1 MKKTVIS
8 ILTYH
13 FLKFNE
19 CYGVCSMKSKSQFNK
34 TMNVVDVLFLAIGA
48 MLGWGWVVLSGEWV
62 STAGFV
68 GSIIAFLLGGF
79 LVIVIGLT
87 YAELASAIP
96 ETGGGFIFVKKAFS
110 PGIAFIS
117 GWSVLFGYVSVITFE
132 AVALPTVIDY
142 VVPFEHQGLMW
153 NIAGWDVYITWVLIG
168 SVGSILLTSL
178 NYFGVKPAAIMQTV
192 FTIFIVAVGL
202 LLVFG
207 AGFNGDFSNLKP
219 FENGVGGT
227 MSVLMMIPFLFV
239 GFDVIPQIAEEVK
252 APSKK
257 IGGIL
262 IFSIVA
268 SVIFYLLIVFG
279 VATGLSPKAL
289 SISNLATADAM
300 VNLFG
305 SNGFGVLLVLGGVAG
320 IITSWNAFIIGG
332 SRILYA
338 MANNGMIP
346 KWFAYIHPKFK
357 TPTHGILFLG
367 ILAFVAP
374 LLGRPALLWIVNAG
388 GIGVVLGYLLVAF
401 SFLKLRKSQP
411 GLERPYRIKNGRAV
425 GIIAII
431 LSILFIVIYLPGM
444 PSSLAWPS
452 EWLIVIVWYL
462 IAFVLY
468 FTQKRK
474 TTNYYNIP
482 ARIEKE

>member
-1 MKKTVIS
+1 M
-8 ILTYH
+8 
-13 FLKFNE
+13 
-19 CYGVCSMKSKSQFNK
+19 KSQFNK

-68 GSIIAFLLGGF
+68 GSIIAFVIGGI

-96 ETGGGFIFVKKAFS
+96 ETGGGFVFVKKAFS

-142 VVPFEHQGLMW
+142 VIPFKHQGLMW
-153 NIAGWDVYITWVLIG
+153 NIAGWDVYFTWVLIG
-168 SVGSILLTSL
+168 SVGSIILTSL

-207 AGFNGDFSNLKP
+207 AGFNGNFSHLTP
-219 FENGVGGT
+219 FENGLGGT

-262 IFSIVA
+262 ILSIIA

-279 VATGLSPKAL
+279 VAAGLSPKAL
-289 SISNLATADAM
+289 TTSNLATADAM

-305 SNGFGVLLVLGGVAG
+305 HSGFGVLLVLGGVAG

-346 KWFAYIHPKFK
+346 KWFAYIHPKYK
-357 TPTHGILFLG
+357 TPTHGIIFLG
-367 ILAFVAP
+367 VLAFVAP
-374 LLGRPALLWIVNAG
+374 LLGRPALVWIVNAG
-388 GIGVVLGYLLVAF
+388 GIGVVLGYLLVAI
-401 SFLKLRKSQP
+401 SFIKLRKSQP
-411 GLERPYRIKNGRAV
+411 DLKRPYHIRNGMLV
-425 GIIAII
+425 GIVAIV
-431 LSILFIVIYLPGM
+431 LSVGFLLIYMPGM

-452 EWLIVIVWYL
+452 EWLIVIAWYL
-462 IAFVLY
+462 IALVLY
-468 FTQKRK
+468 MTQGSRKHSDEHVAFTKNQ
-474 TTNYYNIP
+474 
-482 ARIEKE
+482 EQ

>member
-1 MKKTVIS
+1 M
-8 ILTYH
+8 
-13 FLKFNE
+13 
-19 CYGVCSMKSKSQFNK
+19 KSQFNK

-68 GSIIAFLLGGF
+68 GSIIAFVIGGI

-96 ETGGGFIFVKKAFS
+96 ETGGGFVFVKKAFT

-142 VVPFEHQGLMW
+142 VIPFKHQGLMW
-153 NIAGWDVYITWVLIG
+153 NIAGWDVYFTWVLIG
-168 SVGSILLTSL
+168 SVGSIILTSL

-207 AGFNGDFSNLKP
+207 AGFNGNFSHLTP
-219 FENGVGGT
+219 FENGLGGT

-262 IFSIVA
+262 ILSIIA

-279 VATGLSPKAL
+279 VAAGLSPKAL
-289 SISNLATADAM
+289 TTSNLATADAM

-305 SNGFGVLLVLGGVAG
+305 HSGFGVLLVLGGVAG

-346 KWFAYIHPKFK
+346 KWFAYIHPKYK
-357 TPTHGILFLG
+357 TPTHGIIFLG
-367 ILAFVAP
+367 VLAFVAP
-374 LLGRPALLWIVNAG
+374 LLGRPALVWIVNAG
-388 GIGVVLGYLLVAF
+388 GIGVVLGYLLVAI
-401 SFLKLRKSQP
+401 SFIKLRKSQP
-411 GLERPYRIKNGRAV
+411 DLKRPYHIRNGMFV
-425 GIIAII
+425 GIVAIV
-431 LSILFIVIYLPGM
+431 LSVGFLLIYMPGM

-452 EWLIVIVWYL
+452 EWLIVIAWYL
-462 IAFVLY
+462 IALVLY
-468 FTQKRK
+468 MTQGSRKHSDEHVAFTKNQ
-474 TTNYYNIP
+474 
-482 ARIEKE
+482 EQ

>member
-1 MKKTVIS
+1 M
-8 ILTYH
+8 
-13 FLKFNE
+13 
-19 CYGVCSMKSKSQFNK
+19 KSQFNK

-68 GSIIAFLLGGF
+68 GSIIAFVIGGI

-96 ETGGGFIFVKKAFS
+96 ETGGGFVFVKKAFS

-142 VVPFEHQGLMW
+142 VIPFKHQGLMW
-153 NIAGWDVYITWVLIG
+153 NIAGWDVYFTWVLIG
-168 SVGSILLTSL
+168 SVGSIILTSL

-207 AGFNGDFSNLKP
+207 AGFNGDFSHLTP
-219 FENGVGGT
+219 FENGLGGT

-262 IFSIVA
+262 ILSIIA

-279 VATGLSPKAL
+279 VAAGLSPKAL
-289 SISNLATADAM
+289 TTSNLATADAM

-305 SNGFGVLLVLGGVAG
+305 HSGFGVLLVLGGVAG

-346 KWFAYIHPKFK
+346 KWFAYIHPKYK
-357 TPTHGILFLG
+357 TPTHGIIFLG
-367 ILAFVAP
+367 VLAFVAP
-374 LLGRPALLWIVNAG
+374 LLGRPALVWIVNAG
-388 GIGVVLGYLLVAF
+388 GIGVVLGYLLVAI
-401 SFLKLRKSQP
+401 SFIKLRKSQP
-411 GLERPYRIKNGRAV
+411 DLKRPYHIRNGMFV
-425 GIIAII
+425 GIVAIV
-431 LSILFIVIYLPGM
+431 LSVGFLLIYMPGM

-452 EWLIVIVWYL
+452 EWLIVIAWYL
-462 IAFVLY
+462 IALVLY
-468 FTQKRK
+468 MTQGSRKHSDEHVAFTKNQ
-474 TTNYYNIP
+474 
-482 ARIEKE
+482 EQ

>member
-153 NIAGWDVYITWVLIG
+153 NIAGWDVYVTWVLIG

-289 SISNLATADAM
+289 SSSNLATADAM

-474 TTNYYNIP
+474 TTNHYNIP
-482 ARIEKE
+482 AHIEKE